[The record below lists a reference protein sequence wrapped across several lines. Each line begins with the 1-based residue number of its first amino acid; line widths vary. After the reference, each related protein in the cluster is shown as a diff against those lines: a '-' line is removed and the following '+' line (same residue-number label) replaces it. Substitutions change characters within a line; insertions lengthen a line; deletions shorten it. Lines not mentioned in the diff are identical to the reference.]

1 MNFAKILKS
10 KKVIFGILVALGIAS
25 IFVFGG
31 ENGGQILTVERG
43 EIVQEVAATGKVKP
57 ARSVDLGFDKSGRV
71 AIVRA
76 SVGDFVRAGETIASL
91 ESGEVS
97 SDIAK
102 ARAVL
107 DEEILRLREIENVS
121 PRSYEDSARSLEVA
135 LQDAFLT
142 SDNAIRNKVDQFFE
156 NVPQNPRFEVSFT
169 DGNFI
174 HYFPVPT
181 EQSLA
186 LNNERIIIEEI
197 LKAWEA
203 SKNTESLET
212 DPYKSTEKAISNM
225 KTILDFLDS
234 VASAMNSFSPANFE
248 YETTVNGY
256 KTSISNARSDVATSF
271 ASLISAKDKLNLAP
285 QLDSQTGEYKDVLIQ
300 KAKVDQARSALS
312 SLEATL
318 GKAVIR
324 APFDGLITV
333 QDAKV
338 GAAVNAGETLV
349 SMTSNQDMYIEA
361 NISEINIGKLKEG
374 NSVSVKFDAF
384 PGEDFRGFVSF
395 IEPGDILV
403 EGVVNYKIRVD
414 FGNIEKLE
422 DGTVSWNYDG
432 IDPRI
437 KNGLTADLKIET
449 SKIDNAVVLPLYA
462 VSKEDGKSFVNKV
475 VNGKQEKIEINLGRE
490 GSDGMAEVV
499 DGLNPGDL
507 VVF

>member
-1 MNFAKILKS
+1 M
-10 KKVIFGILVALGIAS
+10 
-25 IFVFGG
+25 
-31 ENGGQILTVERG
+31 
-43 EIVQEVAATGKVKP
+43 
-57 ARSVDLGFDKSGRV
+57 
-71 AIVRA
+71 
-76 SVGDFVRAGETIASL
+76 
-91 ESGEVS
+91 
-97 SDIAK
+97 
-102 ARAVL
+102 
-107 DEEILRLREIENVS
+107 
-121 PRSYEDSARSLEVA
+121 
-135 LQDAFLT
+135 QDAFLT

-361 NISEINIGKLKEG
+361 NISEINIGKLK
-374 NSVSVKFDAF
+374 AT
-384 PGEDFRGFVSF
+384 PY
-395 IEPGDILV
+395 L
-403 EGVVNYKIRVD
+403 
-414 FGNIEKLE
+414 
-422 DGTVSWNYDG
+422 
-432 IDPRI
+432 
-437 KNGLTADLKIET
+437 
-449 SKIDNAVVLPLYA
+449 
-462 VSKEDGKSFVNKV
+462 
-475 VNGKQEKIEINLGRE
+475 
-490 GSDGMAEVV
+490 
-499 DGLNPGDL
+499 
-507 VVF
+507 